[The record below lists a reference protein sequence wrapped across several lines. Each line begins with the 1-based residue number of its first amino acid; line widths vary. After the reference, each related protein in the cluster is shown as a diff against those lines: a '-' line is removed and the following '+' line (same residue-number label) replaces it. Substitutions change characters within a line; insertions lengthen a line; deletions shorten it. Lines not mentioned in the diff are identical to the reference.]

1 MSSADKT
8 NWIEVSFKVTDEQA
22 ESVAEILSRFAP
34 QGVAIEK
41 KIPESGFY
49 ASSMLKVYAF
59 LLADKELIQ
68 TKRKIEEATW
78 HLSQIQPISHPK
90 DREIRDQ
97 DWMTSWKEYYQPISV
112 GKQLLILPAWV
123 KSIETDRILI
133 RINPSMAFGTG
144 VHPSTQL
151 CLALTET
158 NIHKGEPI
166 IDIGCGSG
174 ILSISS
180 ILLGAS
186 HALAVDI
193 SPAAVRSTKE
203 NAALN
208 QIVRKIETRK
218 GSIREILSGQF
229 SIWNAHLVIANILAN
244 TILKMLEQ
252 DLANAVVDNGVL
264 ILSGI
269 LDSQANDI
277 TLCAETHGLRLIEEN
292 KAGDWV
298 ALAFRKEQ

>member
-1 MSSADKT
+1 M
-8 NWIEVSFKVTDEQA
+8 TDEQA
-22 ESVAEILSRFAP
+22 EAVAEILSRFAP

-41 KIPESGFY
+41 KLVESNSY
-49 ASSMLKVYAF
+49 TPDMLKVYAF
-59 LLADKELIQ
+59 LLVDKELIQ

-78 HLSQIQPISHPK
+78 HLSQIQPISQPK
-90 DREIRDQ
+90 YREIRDQ

-123 KSIETDRILI
+123 KGIETDRIPILI
-133 RINPSMAFGTG
+133 DPSMAFGTG

-151 CLALTET
+151 CLALIET
-158 NIHKGEPI
+158 YTQKGKPI

-193 SPAAVRSTKE
+193 SPAAVQSTKE
-203 NAALN
+203 NATLN
-208 QIVRKIETRK
+208 QIASKIETSK
-218 GSIREILSGQF
+218 GSNWEILSGQF
-229 SIWNAHLVIANILAN
+229 SICNAHLVIVNILAN
-244 TILKMLEQ
+244 TISKMLEQ
-252 DLANAVVDNGVL
+252 DLANIVADNGVL

-269 LDSQANDI
+269 LDSQASDI
-277 TLCAETHGLRLIEEN
+277 TLCAETHGLRLKKEKKSGE
-292 KAGDWV
+292 WV
-298 ALAFRKEQ
+298 ALAFQKEQ